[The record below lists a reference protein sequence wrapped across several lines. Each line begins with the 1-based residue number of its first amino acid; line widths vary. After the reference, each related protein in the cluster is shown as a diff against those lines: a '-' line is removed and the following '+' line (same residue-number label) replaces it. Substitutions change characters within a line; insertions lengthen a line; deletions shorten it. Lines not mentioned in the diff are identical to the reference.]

1 MIDYEDFRK
10 SLKHVQLQYANH
22 LGAGVRPG
30 LTDLDREAL
39 AESVIRR
46 FKTCYDC
53 LWKVLKRHLA
63 EAQGL
68 PDVPN
73 SPKPVLR
80 LANENGLL
88 PSPVEHWLEYADARI
103 ATSHDYSGDKAGE
116 SLALMDRFIPDA
128 MKLYASISEK
138 SWE

>member
-1 MIDYEDFRK
+1 MIDYVSFRI
-10 SLKHVQLQYANH
+10 SLKRLQLQYANH
-22 LGAGVRPG
+22 LGVGKRQA
-30 LTDLDREAL
+30 LTDIDREAI

-68 PDVPN
+68 PEVPN

-116 SLALMDRFIPDA
+116 SLTLMDRFVPDA
-128 MKLYASISEK
+128 VQLYAKISGK

>member
-103 ATSHDYSGDKAGE
+103 ATSDDCSGQKAADRLPLMRAFIAE
-116 SLALMDRFIPDA
+116 AIALCGIM
-128 MKLYASISEK
+128 SGTSCE
-138 SWE
+138 